1 MTAKEKILNNLK
13 EIHSSYN
20 SIKKAILEMCDDMDS
35 SLDLLE
41 KEKIKMAIAKTE
53 IELSQLEEEYDKLL
67 KEIST
72 N

>member
-13 EIHSSYN
+13 EIHSVYN
-20 SIKKAILEMCDDMDS
+20 SIKKVILEMCDEMDS
-35 SLDLLE
+35 SLDLSE
-41 KEKIKMAIAKTE
+41 KEKIKMAISKTE
-53 IELSQLEEEYDKLL
+53 IELLQLEKDYDKLL